1 MCPRAQPGRQISE
14 TKLAPFPWCTF
25 KEGSPA
31 HSPPWAGKGW
41 GMVPSTL
48 SLVPPS
54 GIIVNAH
61 QKPHSGILCQ
71 ESVPWSVSQKP
82 LWAASMLCS
91 AHTGH
96 LHINTQLWL
105 KCNYHWQDT
114 SWDPGPQSCCQ
125 ALLLPQANPFTA
137 LSPCKAGGC
146 LLYFHT
152 NHWIYGSKLLH
163 KSWTS
168 VQWCFCSITF
178 ATLTFGEFQKTKHSP
193 EIDYSQ
199 VITQHTNNLGPLKLS
214 PPCTLQECYLLV
226 RALFI
231 NHIWFWD
238 LSLIEAT

>member
-31 HSPPWAGKGW
+31 HSPPWAGKVW
-41 GMVPSTL
+41 GIVPSTL

-137 LSPCKAGGC
+137 LSPCKAGDVYSIFTQTTEFMGQNYC
-146 LLYFHT
+146 IRAGHQCNGVSAASHLQHSHLVNSRKLNTPQKLTIPRSLPNTQIIWDHLNCHLLAHYR
-152 NHWIYGSKLLH
+152 N
-163 KSWTS
+163 
-168 VQWCFCSITF
+168 
-178 ATLTFGEFQKTKHSP
+178 
-193 EIDYSQ
+193 
-199 VITQHTNNLGPLKLS
+199 VI
-214 PPCTLQECYLLV
+214 C
-226 RALFI
+226 
-231 NHIWFWD
+231 
-238 LSLIEAT
+238 